1 MSDEVKAVEVNG
13 AIDKIALALSKAQKA
28 IKPAIKDS
36 QNPFFKSSYADLTSI
51 WDAIREP
58 FAENELS
65 VVQSPTLLEDG
76 RLVLISLLMH
86 SSGQYIRSVYP
97 IKPVKDDP
105 QGVGSALTY
114 ARRYSLQSLAGVCA
128 EEDDDG
134 NAASRASQQQTKPMQ
149 KPQYSKPGP
158 LASTAVSTKPPGNKS
173 EETSGPPYPENW
185 KELRKGKVPEYDV
198 YWNDPQKAT
207 ETFLKSQ
214 LKSGRKEA
222 GYEMAFRRAHQ

>member
-1 MSDEVKAVEVNG
+1 MNDEVKTVEVNS

-28 IKPAIKDS
+28 IKPAVKDS

-65 VVQSPTLLEDG
+65 VVQSPTLLDDG

-86 SSGQYIRSVYP
+86 SSGQYIRSIYP

-134 NAASRASQQQTKPMQ
+134 NVASRIGQQQTKPAQ
-149 KPQYSKPGP
+149 KQQSK
-158 LASTAVSTKPPGNKS
+158 SVSAAPMEVLTKPAENKAQQ
-173 EETSGPPYPENW
+173 TNGAPYPDNW
-185 KELRKGKVPEYDV
+185 PNRRKAEKVPGYEV
-198 YWNDPQKAT
+198 IWNDIQKCT
-207 ETFLKSQ
+207 PTFLKNLQ
-214 LKSGRKEA
+214 KQGVKEA
-222 GYEMAFRRAHQ
+222 NYEIAYRAAN